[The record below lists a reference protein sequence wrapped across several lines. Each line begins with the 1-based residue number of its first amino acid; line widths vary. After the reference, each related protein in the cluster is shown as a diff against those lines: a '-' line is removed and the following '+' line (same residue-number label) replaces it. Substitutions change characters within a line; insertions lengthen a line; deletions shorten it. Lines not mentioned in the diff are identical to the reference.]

1 MGIRRKL
8 AMNALSL
15 LLLVGVCS
23 CNALIL
29 APAVGTSP
37 ALARTS
43 SIEMFTSR
51 ASPKKTAAKKVAK
64 KPVKKVAAKKPVKK
78 VAAKKPVKKVAPKK
92 PVKKAVTPSEP
103 SFLKDLF
110 SLSLVGGAQEGVFFK

>member
-1 MGIRRKL
+1 MGNRIVHTRRKL

-78 VAAKKPVKKVAPKK
+78 
-92 PVKKAVTPSEP
+92 AVTPSEP